1 MRSSNV
7 TICCRLAAIAASRSL
22 RIAWK
27 RSICS
32 FRSWMFRSIGMGT
45 IAAAVELTELYRPS
59 RVGFVRLALV
69 DEHPAGA
76 RREGKRR

>member
-1 MRSSNV
+1 
-7 TICCRLAAIAASRSL
+7 
-22 RIAWK
+22 
-27 RSICS
+27 
-32 FRSWMFRSIGMGT
+32 MFRSIGMGT